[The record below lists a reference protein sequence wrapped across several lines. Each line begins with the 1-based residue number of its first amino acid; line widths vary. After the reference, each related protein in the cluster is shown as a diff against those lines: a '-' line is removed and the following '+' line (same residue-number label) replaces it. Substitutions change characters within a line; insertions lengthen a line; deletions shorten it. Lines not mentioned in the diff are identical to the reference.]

1 MNFRWSIAPQKQSE
15 ASNLTRELGVSE
27 LLGQCLINRGI
38 SDAEEARRFLKPQL
52 RDLDHPLEV
61 PNMSLA
67 IKRLFK
73 ARDAGEKLVIFGDYD
88 VDGVTSTALLV
99 EVLQEFGWNID
110 SYLPH
115 RLNDGYGLSRVAV
128 GNCLERFSPSVFLAV
143 DCGSTAGDTID
154 FLNGKG
160 VDVIVLDHHQIADP
174 PPAAVALVNP
184 LVNGGLY
191 CELCSVGLAFKL
203 AHAIVMR
210 CRELNQPPSA
220 KDYDLKPLFDLVA
233 LGTVADLVPLVRE
246 NRIMVTSGLNRL
258 NQTRRAGLL
267 ALMEVAQVRDKIGVF
282 EIGFQLGPRINAS
295 GRLED
300 AMASLKL
307 LLCSDLESAKQ
318 QALALDAC
326 NRERQQIE
334 KGIADQAI
342 SMVRNEFDAEKDFV
356 IVQGSLDWHVG
367 VVGIVASR
375 VLREF
380 YRPTIILGGEGS
392 ELRGSGR
399 SIDGFDL
406 AEALRECDD
415 LLIRHGGHAM
425 AAGLSIAPEN
435 LAAFRERINN
445 FAKKTL
451 TKESFSPVVKL
462 DAFVSLGAMVLP
474 RMEELMSLRPFGA
487 GNAPLQFAV
496 KNVVL
501 QSLPHRMGNDGQHA
515 KFWIT
520 DGEVSNEVLW
530 WNCGKQDMPSGHFD
544 LAFAP
549 QINDYNGRRSIQ
561 LKMLNWQPNQAS

>member
-1 MNFRWSIAPQKQSE
+1 M
-15 ASNLTRELGVSE
+15 TRELGVSE

-501 QSLPHRMGNDGQHA
+501 QSLLPHRMGNDGQHA